1 MKAIFLFYFVVCAIY
16 CQRGASIHIDGL
28 PYKSLITF
36 GDSLTDSGTAYRLS
50 NRTWPPVP
58 PFNRNGGFSDDLS
71 WNQIFVQRLL
81 KNATLR
87 DYACGGATTDNDLMQ
102 GYMSRAPNL
111 VDNYAIRSK
120 TKSIGV
126 RQQVLGYIYSARSQS
141 IDFDGTL
148 YAIWTGTNNYP
159 ANRSLSVATT
169 IQSIIQCASLLIEFG
184 ARNLILINEPPFDR
198 FPQYQGKNDTN
209 ATQQLFINHNVL
221 LAAKIKEKYPASN
234 TSLNIRLFDSHS
246 FVLKVMENYSSSYG
260 FENLASCWDS
270 ISGSKIRVLC
280 PDITRQMF
288 CDEYHFSSKMQTL
301 IAEELYRFLSFES
314 SVASHTAFAPTSV
327 SLLIFFTLVLAN
339 LFLTN

>member
-1 MKAIFLFYFVVCAIY
+1 MNAFFLFYSIVCAIY
-16 CQRGASIHIDGL
+16 CQHGASTRIDRL

-58 PFNRNGGFSDDLS
+58 PFNQNGGFSDDLS
-71 WNQIFVQRLL
+71 LNQIFVQRLL
-81 KNATLR
+81 KNATLS
-87 DYACGGATTDNDLMQ
+87 DYACGGSTTDNDLMQ
-102 GYMSRAPNL
+102 GYMGRAPNL

-126 RQQVLGYIYSARSQS
+126 RQQILGYIDSIKSQS

-159 ANRSLSVATT
+159 ANRSLTVATT

-209 ATQQLFINHNVL
+209 AIQQLFINHNVL
-221 LAAKIKEKYPASN
+221 LAATIKEKYPASN

-246 FVLKVMENYSSSYG
+246 FVLKVMENYSSYG

-270 ISGSKIRVLC
+270 ISASKIRVLC
-280 PDITRQMF
+280 PDITKRMF

-301 IAEELYRFLSFES
+301 IAEEFYRFLSFES
-314 SVASHTAFAPTSV
+314 SVATRTAFAPTSV
-327 SLLIFFTLVLAN
+327 SLIIFCILLLAN
-339 LFLTN
+339 LFPTK